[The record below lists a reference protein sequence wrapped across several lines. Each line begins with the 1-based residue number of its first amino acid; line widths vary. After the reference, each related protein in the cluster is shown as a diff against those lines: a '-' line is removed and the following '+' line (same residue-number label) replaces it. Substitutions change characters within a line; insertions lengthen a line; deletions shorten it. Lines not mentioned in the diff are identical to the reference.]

1 MYRPRLF
8 FDILPGNVNPNLLDV
23 VLRNSGGSPAYN
35 INCTFDPDL
44 PFYGSTTLSKL
55 NIFKNVPFL
64 EHREELRFFYRDLF
78 SILNEGE
85 AYGSKQTK
93 VSITYTDSEAQSYTE
108 SYTIS
113 LERYRGLLSREI
125 RTIDDIFK
133 ELLNI
138 RKELE
143 KIQSK
148 GLLIKSSDDLEKE
161 RKKYLEWANTINIS
175 SDDNSGQTQDKK

>member
-1 MYRPRLF
+1 
-8 FDILPGNVNPNLLDV
+8 
-23 VLRNSGGSPAYN
+23 
-35 INCTFDPDL
+35 
-44 PFYGSTTLSKL
+44 
-55 NIFKNVPFL
+55 
-64 EHREELRFFYRDLF
+64 
-78 SILNEGE
+78 
-85 AYGSKQTK
+85 
-93 VSITYTDSEAQSYTE
+93 
-108 SYTIS
+108 

-148 GLLIKSSDDLEKE
+148 GLLIKSTDDLEKE

-175 SDDNSGQTQDKK
+175 SENNSGRTQDKK